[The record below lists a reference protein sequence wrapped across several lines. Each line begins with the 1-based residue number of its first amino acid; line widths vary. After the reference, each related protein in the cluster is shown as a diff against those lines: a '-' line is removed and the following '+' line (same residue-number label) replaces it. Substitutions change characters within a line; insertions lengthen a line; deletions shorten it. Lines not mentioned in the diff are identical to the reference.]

1 MIEAF
6 ALLLLCQLAGEILS
20 HGFSLPMPGPVVGLL
35 LLFIGLFMAQRFA
48 GITPQS
54 INDTMLGRAT
64 GGLLQ
69 HLSVLFVPAG
79 VGVIDHLGL
88 IDSYGPVLFLALLVS
103 TALAL
108 AVTALVFTGVKSWQV
123 RRRPT

>member
-20 HGFSLPMPGPVVGLL
+20 RGFGLPMPGPVIGLL
-35 LLFIGLFMAQRFA
+35 ILFA
-48 GITPQS
+48 GLVIAQNFGKATAAS
-54 INDTMLGRAT
+54 ISDTALGRTT

-79 VGVIDHLGL
+79 VGVIDHLHL
-88 IDSYGPVLFLALLVS
+88 LETYGPVLFLALFVS
-103 TALAL
+103 TLLSL
-108 AVTALVFTGVKSWQV
+108 AVTALTFTAVKSWQSS
-123 RRRPT
+123 RRAS

>member
-20 HGFSLPMPGPVVGLL
+20 HGLGLPMPGPVIGLL
-35 LLFIGLFMAQRFA
+35 ILFA
-48 GITPQS
+48 GLVITQNFGKVTAGS
-54 INDTMLGRAT
+54 INDTALGRAT

-79 VGVIDHLGL
+79 VGVIDHLHL
-88 IDSYGPVLFLALLVS
+88 LQTFGPVLFLALAVS

-108 AVTALVFTGVKSWQV
+108 AVTALTFTAVKRWQAAS
-123 RRRPT
+123 

>member
-20 HGFSLPMPGPVVGLL
+20 HGFGLSMPGPVIGLL
-35 LLFIGLFMAQRFA
+35 ILFA
-48 GITPQS
+48 GLLVAQNFGSVSPVRISETP
-54 INDTMLGRAT
+54 LGRAT

-69 HLSVLFVPAG
+69 YLSLLFVPAG

-88 IDSYGPVLFLALLVS
+88 LNSYGPVLFLALLIS
-103 TALAL
+103 TALSL
-108 AVTALVFTGVKSWQV
+108 AITALVFTGIKSWQSG
-123 RRRPT
+123 RKAS

>member
-6 ALLLLCQLAGEILS
+6 AFLLLCQLAGEILS
-20 HGFSLPMPGPVVGLL
+20 HGLGIALPGPVVGLL
-35 LLFIGLFMAQRFA
+35 ILFAGLLIAQRTGSVSA
-48 GITPQS
+48 TS
-54 INDTMLGRAT
+54 IGGTALGRAT

-69 HLSVLFVPAG
+69 YLSLLFVPAG

-88 IDSYGPVLFLALLVS
+88 VNSYGPVLLIALVVS

-108 AVTALVFTGVKSWQV
+108 AVTAGVFVGV
-123 RRRPT
+123 RRLQSRRSMK

>member
-20 HGFSLPMPGPVVGLL
+20 RGFGLPMPGPVVGLL
-35 LLFIGLFMAQRFA
+35 LLFAGLCIAQRLTSLTA
-48 GITPQS
+48 GTIS
-54 INDTMLGRAT
+54 DTALGRAT

-69 HLSVLFVPAG
+69 HLSLLFVPAG

-88 IDSYGPVLFLALLVS
+88 INSYGPILFLALLIS
-103 TALAL
+103 TALSL
-108 AVTALVFTGVKSWQV
+108 AVTALVFTWVKNWQAA
-123 RRRPT
+123 RTTS

>member
-20 HGFSLPMPGPVVGLL
+20 HGFGLPMPGPVVGLL
-35 LLFIGLFMAQRFA
+35 LLFAGLLVAQKFTEHSA
-48 GITPQS
+48 AT
-54 INDTMLGRAT
+54 INDTALGRAT

-69 HLSVLFVPAG
+69 HLSLLFVPAG

-88 IDSYGPVLFLALLVS
+88 LNTYGPVLFLALLVS
-103 TALAL
+103 TALSL
-108 AVTALVFTGVKSWQV
+108 AVTALVFTWVKRWQAA
-123 RRRPT
+123 RTAP

>member
-20 HGFSLPMPGPVVGLL
+20 HGFGLPMPGPVIGLL
-35 LLFIGLFMAQRFA
+35 LLFAGLFAAQRFVSV
-48 GITPQS
+48 TPQS
-54 INDTMLGRAT
+54 VNDTMLGRAT

-69 HLSVLFVPAG
+69 HLSLLFVPAG
-79 VGVIDHLGL
+79 VGVIDHLSL

-108 AVTALVFTGVKSWQV
+108 GVTALVFTGVKAWQI
-123 RRRPT
+123 RRRPS

>member
-20 HGFSLPMPGPVVGLL
+20 HGFALPMPGPVIGLL
-35 LLFIGLFMAQRFA
+35 LLFAGLFVAQKFTA
-48 GITPQS
+48 LTPATIS
-54 INDTMLGRAT
+54 DTTLGRAT

-69 HLSVLFVPAG
+69 QLSLLFVPAG

-88 IDSYGPVLFLALLVS
+88 VNSYGPVLFLALLVS

-108 AVTALVFTGVKSWQV
+108 GVTALVFTGVKSWQTS
-123 RRRPT
+123 RSAP

>member
-20 HGFSLPMPGPVVGLL
+20 HGLGPPMPGPVIGLL
-35 LLFIGLFMAQRFA
+35 LLFAGLIVAQNLGKVTA
-48 GITPQS
+48 ASIT
-54 INDTMLGRAT
+54 DTPLGRAA

-69 HLSVLFVPAG
+69 YLSVLFVPAG
-79 VGVIDHLGL
+79 VGVIDHLHLLETYGL
-88 IDSYGPVLFLALLVS
+88 VLFLALFVS

-108 AVTALVFTGVKSWQV
+108 AVTALTFTVIKRWQSA
-123 RRRPT
+123 RPAS

>member
-6 ALLLLCQLAGEILS
+6 ALLLLCQLAGEVVSRGLGIA
-20 HGFSLPMPGPVVGLL
+20 MPGPVVGLL
-35 LLFIGLFMAQRFA
+35 LLFAGLLIVQRTGSISATSIGGTA
-48 GITPQS
+48 
-54 INDTMLGRAT
+54 LGRAT

-69 HLSVLFVPAG
+69 YLSLLFVPAG

-88 IDSYGPVLFLALLVS
+88 VNSYGPVLFIALVVS

-108 AVTALVFTGVKSWQV
+108 AVTAGVFVGVKHFQS
-123 RRRPT
+123 RRRTK

>member
-20 HGFSLPMPGPVVGLL
+20 HGFGLPMPGPVIGLL
-35 LLFIGLFMAQRFA
+35 IHFAGLFAAQNFGSVTTA
-48 GITPQS
+48 S

-69 HLSVLFVPAG
+69 HLSLLFVPAG
-79 VGVIDHLGL
+79 VGVIDHLSL
-88 IDSYGPVLFLALLVS
+88 LNSYGPVLFLALLVS
-103 TALAL
+103 TALSL
-108 AVTALVFTGVKSWQV
+108 AITALVFTGVKSWQSG
-123 RRRPT
+123 RRAS

>member
-20 HGFSLPMPGPVVGLL
+20 HGLGLPMPGPVIGLL
-35 LLFIGLFMAQRFA
+35 LLFAGLIVAQNLGKVTA
-48 GITPQS
+48 ASIT
-54 INDTMLGRAT
+54 DTPLGRAA

-69 HLSVLFVPAG
+69 YLSVLFVPAG
-79 VGVIDHLGL
+79 VGVIDHLHLLETYGL
-88 IDSYGPVLFLALLVS
+88 VLFLALFVS

-108 AVTALVFTGVKSWQV
+108 AVTALTFTVIKRWQSA
-123 RRRPT
+123 RPAS

>member
-20 HGFSLPMPGPVVGLL
+20 HGFGLPMPGPVVGLL
-35 LLFIGLFMAQRFA
+35 LLFAGLFVAQRFIA
-48 GITPQS
+48 LSPQT
-54 INDTMLGRAT
+54 INDTALGRTT

-69 HLSVLFVPAG
+69 HLSLLFVPAG

-88 IDSYGPVLFLALLVS
+88 LNSYGPVLFLALLVS
-103 TALAL
+103 TALSL
-108 AVTALVFTGVKSWQV
+108 AVTALVFTWVKNRQTGRTAS
-123 RRRPT
+123 

>member
-20 HGFSLPMPGPVVGLL
+20 HGFGLSMPGPVIGLL
-35 LLFIGLFMAQRFA
+35 ILFA
-48 GITPQS
+48 GLLVAQNFGSVSPVRISETP
-54 INDTMLGRAT
+54 LGLAT

-69 HLSVLFVPAG
+69 YLSLLFVPAG

-88 IDSYGPVLFLALLVS
+88 LSSYGPVLFLALLVS
-103 TALAL
+103 TTLSL
-108 AVTALVFTGVKSWQV
+108 AVTALVFTGIKSWQSG
-123 RRRPT
+123 RKAS

>member
-20 HGFSLPMPGPVVGLL
+20 HGFGLPMPGPVVGLL
-35 LLFIGLFMAQRFA
+35 ILFAGLFAAQNFGSVTTA
-48 GITPQS
+48 S

-69 HLSVLFVPAG
+69 HLSLLFVPAG
-79 VGVIDHLGL
+79 VGVIDHLSL
-88 IDSYGPVLFLALLVS
+88 LNSYGPVLFLALLVS
-103 TALAL
+103 TALSL
-108 AVTALVFTGVKSWQV
+108 AITALVFTGVKSWQSG
-123 RRRPT
+123 RRAS

>member
-20 HGFSLPMPGPVVGLL
+20 HGFGLPMPGPVVGLL
-35 LLFIGLFMAQRFA
+35 LLFAGLFVAQRFVA
-48 GITPQS
+48 ITPAT

-69 HLSVLFVPAG
+69 HLSLLFVPAG
-79 VGVIDHLGL
+79 VGVIDHLSL
-88 IDSYGPVLFLALLVS
+88 LNSYGPVLFLALLVS

-108 AVTALVFTGVKSWQV
+108 AVTALVFTGVKNWQS

>member
-20 HGFSLPMPGPVVGLL
+20 HGFGLPMPGPVVGLL
-35 LLFIGLFMAQRFA
+35 LLFAGLFITQRFTNLSA
-48 GITPQS
+48 GA
-54 INDTMLGRAT
+54 INDTALGRAT

-69 HLSVLFVPAG
+69 HLSLLFVPAG

-88 IDSYGPVLFLALLVS
+88 LNSYGPVLFLALLVS
-103 TALAL
+103 TALSL
-108 AVTALVFTGVKSWQV
+108 AVTALVFTWVK
-123 RRRPT
+123 RRQTARRAS

>member
-20 HGFSLPMPGPVVGLL
+20 HGLGLPMPGPVIGLL
-35 LLFIGLFMAQRFA
+35 ILFA
-48 GITPQS
+48 GLVITQNFGKVTAGS
-54 INDTMLGRAT
+54 INDTALGRAT

-79 VGVIDHLGL
+79 VGVIDHLHL
-88 IDSYGPVLFLALLVS
+88 LQTFGPVLFLALVVS

-108 AVTALVFTGVKSWQV
+108 AVTALTFTAVKRWQAAS
-123 RRRPT
+123 

>member
-20 HGFSLPMPGPVVGLL
+20 RGFGLPMPGPVVGLL
-35 LLFIGLFMAQRFA
+35 LLFAGLVVAQRVTALTA
-48 GITPQS
+48 GTIT
-54 INDTMLGRAT
+54 DTALGRAT

-88 IDSYGPVLFLALLVS
+88 LNTYGPVLFLALLVS
-103 TALAL
+103 TALSL
-108 AVTALVFTGVKSWQV
+108 AITALVFTWVKRWQSA
-123 RRRPT
+123 RPAL

>member
-20 HGFSLPMPGPVVGLL
+20 HGLGLPMPGPVIGLL
-35 LLFIGLFMAQRFA
+35 ILFA
-48 GITPQS
+48 GLVIAQNFGKVDAVS
-54 INDTMLGRAT
+54 VNDTALGRAT

-79 VGVIDHLGL
+79 VGVIDHLNL
-88 IDSYGPVLFLALLVS
+88 LQTYGPILFLAIFVS
-103 TALAL
+103 TALSL
-108 AVTALVFTGVKSWQV
+108 AVTALTFSAVKHWQSARGV
-123 RRRPT
+123 P

>member
-20 HGFSLPMPGPVVGLL
+20 HGFALPMPGPVVGLL
-35 LLFIGLFMAQRFA
+35 LLFGGLLVTRKFTVFSAA
-48 GITPQS
+48 T
-54 INDTMLGRAT
+54 INETALGRAT

-69 HLSVLFVPAG
+69 HLSLLFVPAG

-88 IDSYGPVLFLALLVS
+88 INSYGPILFLALLVS
-103 TALAL
+103 TALSL
-108 AVTALVFTGVKSWQV
+108 AVTALVFTWVKRWQAA
-123 RRRPT
+123 RTAS

>member
-20 HGFSLPMPGPVVGLL
+20 HGFGLPMPGPVVGLL
-35 LLFIGLFMAQRFA
+35 LLFAGLLV
-48 GITPQS
+48 TQS
-54 INDTMLGRAT
+54 YGAISTARIADTALGRAT

-69 HLSVLFVPAG
+69 HLSLLFVPAG

-88 IDSYGPVLFLALLVS
+88 IDAYGLVLFLALLVS
-103 TALAL
+103 TALSL
-108 AVTALVFTGVKSWQV
+108 AVTALVFTWVK
-123 RRRPT
+123 RRQAAGPQS

>member
-20 HGFSLPMPGPVVGLL
+20 HGFGLPMPGPVIGLL
-35 LLFIGLFMAQRFA
+35 LLFTGLFAAQRFVS
-48 GITPQS
+48 ITPQS
-54 INDTMLGRAT
+54 VNDTMLGRAT

-69 HLSVLFVPAG
+69 HLSLLFVPAG
-79 VGVIDHLGL
+79 VGVIDHLSL

-108 AVTALVFTGVKSWQV
+108 AVTALVFTGVKSWQS
-123 RRRPT
+123 RRPS

>member
-20 HGFSLPMPGPVVGLL
+20 HGFGLPMPGPVIGLL
-35 LLFIGLFMAQRFA
+35 ILFA
-48 GITPQS
+48 GLLAAQNFGAVKTAS

-69 HLSVLFVPAG
+69 HLSLLFVPAG
-79 VGVIDHLGL
+79 VGVIDHLSL
-88 IDSYGPVLFLALLVS
+88 LHSYGPVLFLALLVS
-103 TALAL
+103 TALSL
-108 AVTALVFTGVKSWQV
+108 AITALVFTGVKSWQSG
-123 RRRPT
+123 RKAS